1 MNRIF
6 NKTTLITTLLC
17 LVPIA
22 IGTELQNKLPSEIPI
37 NYGFNNEAGTLASKW
52 IVIFLLP
59 LILALVNLFV
69 NLTLTEKNRQ
79 RVGERLSA
87 VLIWLV
93 PLLSVVVSMFLIL
106 KPLGLP
112 LKAGSLVFSII
123 SVIFI
128 IIGNYIPK
136 CRPNSYIG
144 YRLSWIMNDDELWMK
159 THRFSG
165 FVLCNRR
172 LRKPCRFIFCH
183 WQIRVSRLLSNNN
196 FCSAYLLT
204 GNQEKGSA
212 KKLDSN
218 VVRCISAFSYII
230 SVLDT
235 VICCTILQ

>member
-1 MNRIF
+1 MNRFF

-22 IGTELQNKLPSEIPI
+22 IGTALQNKLPSEIPI

-79 RVGERLSA
+79 RIGKRLSA

-136 CRPNSYIG
+136 CRPNSYVG

-165 FVLCNRR
+165 FVLVIAGFASLAASFFAIGKYVFLVC
-172 LRKPCRFIFCH
+172 LVIIIFVPL
-183 WQIRVSRLLSNNN
+183 IYSL
-196 FCSAYLLT
+196 AI
-204 GNQEKGSA
+204 
-212 KKLDSN
+212 KKKAVQKN
-218 VVRCISAFSYII
+218 
-230 SVLDT
+230 
-235 VICCTILQ
+235 

>member
-22 IGTELQNKLPSEIPI
+22 IGTALQNKLPSEIPI
-37 NYGFNNEAGTLASKW
+37 NYGFNNEARTLTSKW

-79 RVGERLSA
+79 RIGKRLSA

-123 SVIFI
+123 SIIFI

-136 CRPNSYIG
+136 RRPNSYVG
-144 YRLSWIMNDDELWMK
+144 YRLSWIMNDEELWMK

-165 FVLCNRR
+165 FVLVIAGFASLAASFFAIGKYVFLVC
-172 LRKPCRFIFCH
+172 LVIIIFVPL
-183 WQIRVSRLLSNNN
+183 IYSL
-196 FCSAYLLT
+196 AI
-204 GNQEKGSA
+204 
-212 KKLDSN
+212 KKKATQKN
-218 VVRCISAFSYII
+218 
-230 SVLDT
+230 
-235 VICCTILQ
+235 

>member
-37 NYGFNNEAGTLASKW
+37 NYGFNNEARTLASKW

-136 CRPNSYIG
+136 CRPNSYVG
-144 YRLSWIMNDDELWMK
+144 YRLSWIMNDEELWMK

-165 FVLCNRR
+165 FVLVIAGFASLVASFFAIGKYVFLVC
-172 LRKPCRFIFCH
+172 LVIIIFVPL
-183 WQIRVSRLLSNNN
+183 IYSL
-196 FCSAYLLT
+196 AI
-204 GNQEKGSA
+204 
-212 KKLDSN
+212 KKKAAQKN
-218 VVRCISAFSYII
+218 
-230 SVLDT
+230 
-235 VICCTILQ
+235 

>member
-37 NYGFNNEAGTLASKW
+37 NYGFNNEARTLASKW

-79 RVGERLSA
+79 RIGKRLSA

-136 CRPNSYIG
+136 CRPNSYVG
-144 YRLSWIMNDDELWMK
+144 YRLSWIMNDEELWMK

-165 FVLCNRR
+165 FVLVIAGFASLVASFFAIGKYVFLVC
-172 LRKPCRFIFCH
+172 LVIIIFVPL
-183 WQIRVSRLLSNNN
+183 IYSL
-196 FCSAYLLT
+196 AI
-204 GNQEKGSA
+204 
-212 KKLDSN
+212 KKKAAQKN
-218 VVRCISAFSYII
+218 
-230 SVLDT
+230 
-235 VICCTILQ
+235 

>member
-79 RVGERLSA
+79 RIGERLSA

-106 KPLGLP
+106 KPLGLQ

-136 CRPNSYIG
+136 CRPNSYVG
-144 YRLSWIMNDDELWMK
+144 YRLSWIMNDEELWMK

-165 FVLCNRR
+165 FVLVIAGFASLVASFFAIGKYVFLVC
-172 LRKPCRFIFCH
+172 LVIIIFVPL
-183 WQIRVSRLLSNNN
+183 IYSL
-196 FCSAYLLT
+196 AI
-204 GNQEKGSA
+204 
-212 KKLDSN
+212 KKKAAQKN
-218 VVRCISAFSYII
+218 
-230 SVLDT
+230 
-235 VICCTILQ
+235 

>member
-1 MNRIF
+1 MNRFF
-6 NKTTLITTLLC
+6 NKTTLITTLLS

-22 IGTELQNKLPSEIPI
+22 IGTALQNKLPSEIPI

-69 NLTLTEKNRQ
+69 NLTLTERNRQ
-79 RVGERLSA
+79 RIGKRLSA

-136 CRPNSYIG
+136 CRPNSYVG

-165 FVLCNRR
+165 FVLVIAGFASLVASFFAIGKYVFLVC
-172 LRKPCRFIFCH
+172 LVIIIFVPL
-183 WQIRVSRLLSNNN
+183 IYSL
-196 FCSAYLLT
+196 AI
-204 GNQEKGSA
+204 
-212 KKLDSN
+212 KKK
-218 VVRCISAFSYII
+218 VV
-230 SVLDT
+230 
-235 VICCTILQ
+235 QKN

>member
-22 IGTELQNKLPSEIPI
+22 IGTALQNKLPSEIPI

-79 RVGERLSA
+79 RIGERLSA

-136 CRPNSYIG
+136 CRPNSYVG
-144 YRLSWIMNDDELWMK
+144 YRLSWIMNDEELWMK

-165 FVLCNRR
+165 FVLVIAGFASLVASFFAIGKYVFLVC
-172 LRKPCRFIFCH
+172 LVIIIFVPL
-183 WQIRVSRLLSNNN
+183 IYSL
-196 FCSAYLLT
+196 AI
-204 GNQEKGSA
+204 
-212 KKLDSN
+212 KKKAAQKN
-218 VVRCISAFSYII
+218 
-230 SVLDT
+230 
-235 VICCTILQ
+235 

>member
-22 IGTELQNKLPSEIPI
+22 IGTALQNKLPSEIPI

-79 RVGERLSA
+79 RIGKRLSA

-106 KPLGLP
+106 KPLGLS
-112 LKAGSLVFSII
+112 LKVGSLVFSII

-136 CRPNSYIG
+136 CRPNSYVG
-144 YRLSWIMNDDELWMK
+144 YRLSWIMNDEELWMK

-165 FVLCNRR
+165 FVLVIAGFASLAASFFVIGKYVFLVC
-172 LRKPCRFIFCH
+172 LVIIIFVPL
-183 WQIRVSRLLSNNN
+183 IYSL
-196 FCSAYLLT
+196 AI
-204 GNQEKGSA
+204 
-212 KKLDSN
+212 KKKTAQKN
-218 VVRCISAFSYII
+218 
-230 SVLDT
+230 
-235 VICCTILQ
+235 

>member
-22 IGTELQNKLPSEIPI
+22 IGTALQNKLPSEIPI

-79 RVGERLSA
+79 RIGERLSA

-93 PLLSVVVSMFLIL
+93 PLLSVVVLMFLIL

-165 FVLCNRR
+165 FVLVIAGFASLVASFFAIGKYVFLVC
-172 LRKPCRFIFCH
+172 LVIIIFVPL
-183 WQIRVSRLLSNNN
+183 IYSL
-196 FCSAYLLT
+196 AI
-204 GNQEKGSA
+204 
-212 KKLDSN
+212 KKKAAQKN
-218 VVRCISAFSYII
+218 
-230 SVLDT
+230 
-235 VICCTILQ
+235 